1 MTNSTSIIA
10 LISLSLSTQAPSS
23 TNTPSTDANNEI
35 VTLSTTRMSYINYIT
50 STANTNGWLPA
61 QTDATVTLGTT
72 HMLPHTSY
80 STIVSLFSSS
90 HDSMM
95 DDTIYITSTANTNGW
110 LTAQTDAT
118 VTLGTTH
125 MYYTSYSTVVSPFS
139 SSHDNMM
146 DDTIYITSTANTNGW
161 LPAQTDATVT
171 LGTTHMYHTSYSTV
185 VSLFSSSH
193 DHMMDD
199 TIYITSTA
207 NTNGWLP
214 SQKLTVTVAVTSI
227 INSGISKQ

>member
-72 HMLPHTSY
+72 HM
-80 STIVSLFSSS
+80 
-90 HDSMM
+90 
-95 DDTIYITSTANTNGW
+95 
-110 LTAQTDAT
+110 
-118 VTLGTTH
+118 
-125 MYYTSYSTVVSPFS
+125 YY
-139 SSHDNMM
+139 
-146 DDTIYITSTANTNGW
+146 
-161 LPAQTDATVT
+161 
-171 LGTTHMYHTSYSTV
+171 TSYSTV

-193 DHMMDD
+193 DNMMDD